1 MIDPL
6 VPVTVTVNVPLLVV
20 EGTLIVSV
28 DLPDVVIDVGFSVV
42 VNPPPETLAEKET
55 VPAKPLMAPIVT
67 VEVPCDPL
75 RMLRLVGGDAEI
87 EKFGLI
93 TVTVTDVVL
102 LKPFVSFA
110 SHCDR
115 VCSARCTRRYGYSQ
129 R

>member
-75 RMLRLVGGDAEI
+75 RMLRLVG
-87 EKFGLI
+87 
-93 TVTVTDVVL
+93 
-102 LKPFVSFA
+102 
-110 SHCDR
+110 
-115 VCSARCTRRYGYSQ
+115 RR
-129 R
+129 